1 MIAWLGAHARAARQ
15 AAGRLLSQPLGTT
28 LSALVI
34 GLALA
39 LPATGLALFGSV
51 ESLASGISGA
61 PEVSLFLK
69 DSAAAEERGRLERSL
84 RADRELTSLRFVSR
98 DEARRELAR
107 NGLADVLDSLP
118 ANPLPDAWVLTLR
131 TVAPAAFAT
140 VSARYRAHPAI
151 EHVQV
156 DTLWVQRL
164 EALASFGKLAMTLL
178 AGLLGAALVIIT
190 FNTIRLQIL
199 TRQEEI
205 NVSRLLGATVP
216 FIRRPFYWFGG
227 LQGLAGGL
235 FAWGIASGL
244 LALMAPTA
252 QRIAET
258 YGTVFSLAGPEPLET
273 AALLLFATLLGLAGT
288 ALALGRHLKSA

>member
-1 MIAWLGAHARAARQ
+1 MLTWLSAHGRAARQ
-15 AAGRLLSQPLGTT
+15 AAARLLAQPLGAA

-39 LPATGLALFGSV
+39 LPVTGLALFDSV
-51 ESLASGISGA
+51 AGLASGISGS

-69 DSAAAEERGRLERSL
+69 DGTAPDDRVRLERKL
-84 RADRELTSLRFVSR
+84 RGDRDIASIRFVSR
-98 DEARRELAR
+98 EDARKELGR

-118 ANPLPDAWVLTLR
+118 ANPLPDAYVLTLR
-131 TVAPAAFAT
+131 TVDPATFAAT
-140 VSARYRAHPAI
+140 QARYQRELAV
-151 EHVQV
+151 EHVQL
-156 DTLWVQRL
+156 DSLWVERI
-164 EALASFGKLAMTLL
+164 EALVNFGKLAMLLL
-178 AGLLGAALVIIT
+178 AGLLGAAMVIIT

-199 TRQEEI
+199 TRRDEI
-205 NVSRLLGATVP
+205 AVSRLLGATVP

-244 LALMAPTA
+244 LTLLAPTA

-258 YGTVFSLAGPEPLET
+258 YGTVFSLAGLDPLQT
-273 AALLLFATLLGLAGT
+273 GSLLLFATLLGLAGT
-288 ALALGRHLKSA
+288 MLALGRHLRA

>member
-1 MIAWLGAHARAARQ
+1 MIPWLSAHARAARQ
-15 AAGRLLSQPLGTT
+15 AAARLLSQPLGAT

-39 LPATGLALFGSV
+39 LPATGLALFDSV
-51 ESLASGISGA
+51 ESLAAGIGGA

-69 DSAAAEERGRLERSL
+69 DSAAAEDRGRLERGL
-84 RADRELTSLRFVSR
+84 RADRELASLRFVSR

-131 TVAPAAFAT
+131 TVAPATFAT
-140 VSARYRAHPAI
+140 VSARYAAHPVV

-164 EALASFGKLAMTLL
+164 EALVSFGKLAMTLL
-178 AGLLGAALVIIT
+178 AGLLGTALVIIT
-190 FNTIRLQIL
+190 FNTIRLQIM

-244 LALMAPTA
+244 LALMAPTV

-258 YGTVFSLAGPEPLET
+258 YGTVFSLTALDPPET
-273 AALLLFATLLGLAGT
+273 AALLVFATLLGLAGT
-288 ALALGRHLKSA
+288 ALALRRHLQSA

>member
-1 MIAWLGAHARAARQ
+1 MRAWIAAHGRALGQ
-15 AAGRLLSQPLGTT
+15 AISRLLAQPLGAG

-39 LPATGLALFGSV
+39 LPATGLALF
-51 ESLASGISGA
+51 ESIETLAMGISGE
-61 PEVSLFLK
+61 PEISLFLK
-69 DSAAAEERGRLERSL
+69 DNTAPEDRARLERNL
-84 RADRELTSLRFVSR
+84 RADTSLASLRFVSR

-118 ANPLPDAWVLTLR
+118 ANPLPDAYIVSPRSPDPASFT
-131 TVAPAAFAT
+131 TVAN
-140 VSARYRAHPAI
+140 RYKAHPAI

-164 EALASFGKLAMTLL
+164 EALISFGKLAMALL

-199 TRQEEI
+199 TRQEEVD
-205 NVSRLLGATVP
+205 VSRLLGATRP
-216 FIRRPFYWFGG
+216 FIRRPFYWFGA

-235 FAWGIASGL
+235 FAWGIVTL
-244 LALMAPTA
+244 LLHLMTPTL

-258 YGTVFSLAGPEPLET
+258 YGAVFSLTGLTPLQTAG
-273 AALLLFATLLGLAGT
+273 LLAFATLLGLAGT
-288 ALALGRHLKSA
+288 ALALGRHLRTT

>member
-1 MIAWLGAHARAARQ
+1 MIAWLAAHRRALRQ
-15 AAGRLLSQPLGTT
+15 AAGRLLAQPLGAT

-39 LPATGLALFGSV
+39 LPTTGLALFASV
-51 ESLASGISGA
+51 ESLASGISGT

-69 DSAAAEERGRLERSL
+69 DGTSAEDRARLERGL
-84 RADRELTSLRFVSR
+84 RGDGSIAALRFVSR
-98 DEARRELAR
+98 EDARQELAR

-118 ANPLPDAWVLTLR
+118 DNPLPDAYVVTPR
-131 TVAPAAFAT
+131 GVDPAAFAT
-140 VSARYRAHPAI
+140 LAARFRGNPAV

-164 EALASFGKLAMTLL
+164 EALVSFGKLAMLLL

-205 NVSRLLGATVP
+205 DVSRLLGATVP

-235 FAWGIASGL
+235 FAWGITSTL
-244 LALMAPTA
+244 LAQLAPPV

-258 YGTVFSLAGPEPLET
+258 YGTVFSLSGPSPLHT
-273 AALLLFATLLGLAGT
+273 AALLVFATLLGLAGT
-288 ALALGRHLKSA
+288 ALALGRHLRAA

>member
-1 MIAWLGAHARAARQ
+1 VIAWLAAHGRAARQ
-15 AAGRLLSQPLGTT
+15 AAGRLLTQPLGAS

-39 LPATGLALFGSV
+39 LPATGLALFDSV

-69 DSAAAEERGRLERSL
+69 DSTAVEERARLERSL
-84 RADRELTSLRFVSR
+84 RGDAAIASLRFVPR

-118 ANPLPDAWVLTLR
+118 ANPLPDAYVLTLR
-131 TVAPAAFAT
+131 SVDPAAFAA
-140 VSARYRAHPAI
+140 ARERYQRHPAI
-151 EHVQV
+151 EHVQL

-164 EALASFGKLAMTLL
+164 EALVSFGKLAMVLL

-190 FNTIRLQIL
+190 FNTIRLQLL

-205 NVSRLLGATVP
+205 AVSRRLGATVP

-235 FAWGIASGL
+235 FAWGITSGL
-244 LALMAPTA
+244 LALLAPTV

-258 YGTVFSLAGPEPLET
+258 YGTVFSLAGLDPLQT
-273 AALLLFATLLGLAGT
+273 TALLLFATLLGLAGT
-288 ALALGRHLKSA
+288 ALALGRHLRSA

>member
-1 MIAWLGAHARAARQ
+1 MIAWLSTHGRAGRQ
-15 AAGRLLSQPLGTT
+15 ALARLFTQPLAA

-39 LPATGLALFGSV
+39 LPATGLALFDGV
-51 ESLASGISGA
+51 ASLASGISGA
-61 PEVSLFLK
+61 PELSLFLK
-69 DSAAAEERGRLERSL
+69 DGSAPEERARLERGL
-84 RADRELTSLRFVSR
+84 RNDAAIASLRFVSR
-98 DEARRELAR
+98 DEARQTLAR

-118 ANPLPDAWVLTLR
+118 ANPLPDAYVLTLR
-131 TVAPAAFAT
+131 AVEPAAFAA
-140 VSARYRAHPAI
+140 ARERYQRHPAV
-151 EHVQV
+151 EHVQI

-164 EALASFGKLAMTLL
+164 EALVSFGKLAMLLL

-205 NVSRLLGATVP
+205 AVARLLGATLP

-235 FAWGIASGL
+235 FAWCIASAL
-244 LALMAPTA
+244 LAMLAPTA
-252 QRIAET
+252 QRIAEA
-258 YGTVFSLAGPEPLET
+258 YGTVFSLAGLST
-273 AALLLFATLLGLAGT
+273 VQGGGLLLFSTVLGLSGT
-288 ALALGRHLKSA
+288 ALALSRHLRAT

>member
-1 MIAWLGAHARAARQ
+1 MIGWLAAHRRALGQ
-15 AAGRLLSQPLGTT
+15 AVARLLGQPLAVI

-39 LPATGLALFGSV
+39 LPATGLALFTSV
-51 ESLASGISGA
+51 ESLVSGISGA

-69 DSAAAEERGRLERSL
+69 DGASADSRGRLERGL
-84 RADRELTSLRFVSR
+84 RGDAAIASLRFVPR

-118 ANPLPDAWVLTLR
+118 DNPLPDAYVLTLR
-131 TVAPAAFAT
+131 AVEPVAFEALA
-140 VSARYRAHPAI
+140 ARYRGDPAV
-151 EHVQV
+151 EHVQL
-156 DTLWVQRL
+156 DTQWVQRL
-164 EALASFGKLAMTLL
+164 DALVNFGKLAMLLL
-178 AGLLGAALVIIT
+178 AGLLGAALVITT
-190 FNTIRLQIL
+190 FNTIRLQIV

-205 NVSRLLGATVP
+205 DVARLLGATVP

-235 FAWGIASGL
+235 CGWGISSLL
-244 LALMAPTA
+244 LAFLAPPI
-252 QRIAET
+252 QHIAET
-258 YGTVFSLAGPEPLET
+258 YGTVFSLTGLPPLQT

-288 ALALGRHLKSA
+288 ALALGRHLRAA